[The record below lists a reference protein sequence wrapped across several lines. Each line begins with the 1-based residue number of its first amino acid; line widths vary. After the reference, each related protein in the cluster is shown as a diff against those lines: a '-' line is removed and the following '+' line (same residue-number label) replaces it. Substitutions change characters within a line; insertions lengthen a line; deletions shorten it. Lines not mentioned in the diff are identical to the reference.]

1 MFSIKS
7 PVTIL
12 SVRYSD
18 VARFDIWMLLKIV
31 LTVKNN
37 DIITCS
43 DDDDEDILIVTVTT
57 QEDAVIINLQE
68 LSTRNNQQWMIL
80 ILEHAWS
87 EQKSVDC
94 DMSDPAAWSQLHWL
108 CLSYQIFLAE
118 VMMDSVFK
126 S

>member
-1 MFSIKS
+1 M
-7 PVTIL
+7 L
-12 SVRYSD
+12 S
-18 VARFDIWMLLKIV
+18 KIV

-118 VMMDSVFK
+118 VMIDSVFK